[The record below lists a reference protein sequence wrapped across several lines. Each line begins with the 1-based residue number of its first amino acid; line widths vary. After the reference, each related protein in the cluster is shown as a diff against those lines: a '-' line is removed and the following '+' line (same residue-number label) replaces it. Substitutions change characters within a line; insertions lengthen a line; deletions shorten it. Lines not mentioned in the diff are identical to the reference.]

1 VRQPWGLLVPKTFP
15 MKNTSLPASG
25 PAPLFRTLRGLGV
38 LLAPF
43 SLLASVHAASVT
55 YLVDFGAPNHQPYVF
70 KPGDFGLKAAPT
82 VVATPDTGDYAGFGF
97 KNVRFQLGSLQLAF
111 PAVGAYNLGETDS
124 STAALVGS
132 FFFSNA
138 GREEVGSPVAFTLVA
153 GSRADKITVSAIGSV
168 QGGQK
173 ALVKIEG
180 REVLVDSNETFVPVV
195 AELTGKTTY
204 EGAFATESGEGEAN
218 LGGFLITVE
227 TP

>member
-1 VRQPWGLLVPKTFP
+1 
-15 MKNTSLPASG
+15 MKKPARPVASPASLVR
-25 PAPLFRTLRGLGV
+25 ALGA

-43 SLLASVHAASVT
+43 ALLASGHAASVT

-70 KPGDFGLKAAPT
+70 KAGDFGLKSAPT
-82 VVATPDTGDYAGFGF
+82 VVTMPVVGDYAGFGF
-97 KNVRFQLGSLQLAF
+97 KNIRYQLGSLQLAF
-111 PAVGAYNLGETDS
+111 PSVGAYNLGETDS
-124 STAALVGS
+124 SSAALVGS

-138 GREEVGSPVAFTLVA
+138 SREEVGSPVTFTLVA

-173 ALVKIEG
+173 ALVKLEG
-180 REVLVDSNETFVPVV
+180 REVVVDSNETFIPVV

-204 EGAFATESGEGEAN
+204 EGSFATESGEGEAN